1 MFLCPRG
8 TKGCSDFCLFSGIAA
23 GVSWSRTGYPLSL
36 QTLFPLLLSPLQA
49 KLSGAMSRRIRA
61 AFGAVNFWAI
71 VLYNIL
77 ALNSLEFALLVTKRL
92 LVTGEVLPAFPTQR
106 PLF

>member
-1 MFLCPRG
+1 
-8 TKGCSDFCLFSGIAA
+8 
-23 GVSWSRTGYPLSL
+23 
-36 QTLFPLLLSPLQA
+36 
-49 KLSGAMSRRIRA
+49 MSRRIRA

-92 LVTGEVLPAFPTQR
+92 LVLGKVLPA
-106 PLF
+106 LS

>member
-1 MFLCPRG
+1 
-8 TKGCSDFCLFSGIAA
+8 
-23 GVSWSRTGYPLSL
+23 
-36 QTLFPLLLSPLQA
+36 
-49 KLSGAMSRRIRA
+49 MSRRIRA

-92 LVTGEVLPAFPTQR
+92 LVLGKVLPAFPTET
-106 PLF
+106 PLS

>member
-1 MFLCPRG
+1 MHQSPLFL
-8 TKGCSDFCLFSGIAA
+8 TD
-23 GVSWSRTGYPLSL
+23 
-36 QTLFPLLLSPLQA
+36 LFPSVPLPPPQA

-92 LVTGEVLPAFPTQR
+92 LVLGKVLPA
-106 PLF
+106 LS